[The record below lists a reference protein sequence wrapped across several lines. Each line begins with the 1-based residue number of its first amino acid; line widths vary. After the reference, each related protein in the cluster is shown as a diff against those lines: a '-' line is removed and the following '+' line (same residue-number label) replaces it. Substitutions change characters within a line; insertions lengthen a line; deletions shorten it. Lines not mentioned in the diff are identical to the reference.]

1 MACLWAVI
9 AYRMRHQTI
18 FQEKANF
25 GEIYEDQREAEW
37 RGEGAQTHK
46 CRSQGFL
53 LGSSTKLTY

>member
-25 GEIYEDQREAEW
+25 GEFYDIILIESNDFKTLEKNGNMRVTYFW
-37 RGEGAQTHK
+37 R
-46 CRSQGFL
+46 L
-53 LGSSTKLTY
+53 